1 MNEKAIRN
9 AELELR
15 RGILTLSVLSQLQ
28 TPQYGYSLL
37 QVLTEHG
44 LEIDQNTLYPLLR
57 RLEQQ
62 GFLDSDW
69 SVEGSRPRRYYV
81 LNPQG
86 TEALQVMLDRWQQL
100 VVTMNGLLPSQ
111 EELK

>member
-28 TPQYGYSLL
+28 TRQYGYSLL
-37 QVLTEHG
+37 QALTDHG

-69 SVEGSRPRRYYV
+69 SVAESRPRRYYV
-81 LNPQG
+81 LNQQG
-86 TEALQVMLDRWQQL
+86 KEALQIMLDQWQQL
-100 VVTMNGLLPSQ
+100 VATMERLLPMK
-111 EELK
+111 EELQ